1 MKKFMSINEVCKA
14 TGLSQHFVRQMV
26 RNNEIPF
33 IKSGSKVL
41 INYDLA
47 SAILDRMCGSEWID

>member
-1 MKKFMSINEVCKA
+1 MKKFLSINEVCKA

-26 RNNEIPF
+26 RDKEIPY
-33 IKSGSKVL
+33 IKSGNKVL

-47 SAILDRMCGSEWID
+47 SVILDRMCDFNG

>member
-26 RNNEIPF
+26 KNKEIPY
-33 IKSGSKVL
+33 IKSGNKVL
-41 INYDLA
+41 INYDRA
-47 SAILDRMCGSEWID
+47 SVILDEMCDSYA

>member
-26 RNNEIPF
+26 KNKKLPYL
-33 IKSGSKVL
+33 KSGTKIL
-41 INYDLA
+41 INYPLA
-47 SAILDRMCGSEWID
+47 TEILDRMCGSEWID